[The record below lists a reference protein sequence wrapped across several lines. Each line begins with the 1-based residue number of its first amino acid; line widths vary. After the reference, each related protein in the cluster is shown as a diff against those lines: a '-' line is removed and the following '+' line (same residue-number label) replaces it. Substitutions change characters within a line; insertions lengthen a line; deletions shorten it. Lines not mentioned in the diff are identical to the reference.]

1 MRSRRYGV
9 GKEIGGSVYVH
20 RRYEDRLGPPVSWA
34 KRWLPADWAYDVVK
48 VNRRTNAVSFIQCPE
63 FDIEPEPSIA
73 GVMTVRAD
81 GTVQR
86 RAVPSDPP
94 IYHHKWLFVDDDY
107 TGFDVEQSKHRSAA
121 WLALP
126 DVDKS
131 RIGRRS
137 YWRTH
142 VVPRLDDCDQN
153 LVCSRDVATSFKSQT
168 EAAS

>member
-1 MRSRRYGV
+1 MV
-9 GKEIGGSVYVH
+9 
-20 RRYEDRLGPPVSWA
+20 
-34 KRWLPADWAYDVVK
+34 
-48 VNRRTNAVSFIQCPE
+48 
-63 FDIEPEPSIA
+63 
-73 GVMTVRAD
+73 TVRAD

-107 TGFDVEQSKHRSAA
+107 PGFDVAQGKLRSAA

-137 YWRTH
+137 YWQTH
-142 VVPRLDDCDQN
+142 VVPRLDDC
-153 LVCSRDVATSFKSQT
+153 SG
-168 EAAS
+168 ASDSVTIG

>member
-1 MRSRRYGV
+1 MRSTCIANTRTGWAQP
-9 GKEIGGSVYVH
+9 SS
-20 RRYEDRLGPPVSWA
+20 GPNG
-34 KRWLPADWAYDVVK
+34 WLPADYAYDVVK
-48 VNRRTNAVSFIQCPE
+48 YNRRTNAVSFIQCPE

-73 GVMTVRAD
+73 GVVTVRAD

-107 TGFDVEQSKHRSAA
+107 TGFDVEESKRRSAA

-137 YWRTH
+137 YWQTH
-142 VVPRLDDCDQN
+142 VVPRLDDC
-153 LVCSRDVATSFKSQT
+153 S
-168 EAAS
+168 AAPDSVTIG